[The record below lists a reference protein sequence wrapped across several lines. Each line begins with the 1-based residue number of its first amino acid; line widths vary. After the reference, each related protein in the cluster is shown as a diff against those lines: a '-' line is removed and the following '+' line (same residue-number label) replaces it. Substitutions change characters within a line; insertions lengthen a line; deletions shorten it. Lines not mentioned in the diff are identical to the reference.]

1 MKHLLIILTAL
12 SLIAAGCQK
21 DPIASALV
29 GPNPAYVGDVITFES
44 RSTNTDYVEWEMG
57 DGFTY
62 SEPYVEHYYDDP
74 GVYDV
79 KLKAFG
85 TKGGVNVAVIPVE
98 VIGATLTIDVRV
110 WTEDWDTPD
119 YNGYYVPGARVR
131 LYPTAADWDA
141 ETNLIE
147 ELYTDSNGR
156 CVFSN
161 LSYKEY
167 YADIWEAYHDNYTLR
182 DEDIYWVTSPFMNND
197 YIWEAPVDYYPGGKK
212 STATGDRSERT
223 RETVSS
229 GQKRTLSG
237 KKTAVPREKK

>member
-21 DPIASALV
+21 DPIANAIV
-29 GPNPAYVGDVITFES
+29 GPNPAYVGDIITFES

-98 VIGATLTIDVRV
+98 VIGATLTIDVRL
-110 WTEDWDTPD
+110 WTEDNT
-119 YNGYYVPGARVR
+119 GYYVSNARVR
-131 LYPTAADWDA
+131 LYPTVADWDA
-141 ETNLIE
+141 ETNLTG

-161 LSYKEY
+161 LSYQEY
-167 YADIWEAYHDNYTLR
+167 YVDIWEASHDNYTLK
-182 DEDIYWVTSPFMNND
+182 DEDVFWITSPFMDDD
-197 YIWEAPVDYYPGGKK
+197 YIWEALVDYYPGKK
-212 STATGDRSERT
+212 STVTGDRSERT

-229 GQKRTLSG
+229 GQKRALSG